1 MKYPKVQYELDLN
14 AKYACRFFEKNG
26 FSYEIKRQ
34 SYEGDTFELRKDGI
48 TFSVKVPSN
57 PKLNKKKYFEQLVQY
72 FENVKDCEDFKR
84 LYEDL
89 FGNKEN
95 GKKMRNIYFYETRE
109 EAKEK
114 AKEMKKKG
122 NSVVMSK
129 ESTPYKD
136 DDGRLL
142 CYSVMWIF

>member
-26 FSYEIKRQ
+26 FAYEIKRQ
-34 SYEGDTFELRKDGI
+34 SYEGDTFELKKDGI

-89 FGNKEN
+89 FANKESVEKWEIFIFMRQE
-95 GKKMRNIYFYETRE
+95 KKQKRKSKRWRR
-109 EAKEK
+109 
-114 AKEMKKKG
+114 KG
-122 NSVVMSK
+122 
-129 ESTPYKD
+129 T
-136 DDGRLL
+136 G
-142 CYSVMWIF
+142 W

>member
-26 FSYEIKRQ
+26 FNYEIKRQ
-34 SYEGDTFELRKDGI
+34 SYEGDTFELKKDGI
-48 TFSVKVPSN
+48 TFKVKVPST

-95 GKKMRNIYFYETRE
+95 VEKWEISISMRQEKKQKLKPKSWRRR
-109 EAKEK
+109 
-114 AKEMKKKG
+114 
-122 NSVVMSK
+122 SVGV
-129 ESTPYKD
+129 
-136 DDGRLL
+136 
-142 CYSVMWIF
+142 W

>member
-26 FSYEIKRQ
+26 FDYEIKRQ
-34 SYEGDTFELRKDGI
+34 SYEGDTFELKKDGI

-72 FENVKDCEDFKR
+72 FENVKDCEDFKK
-84 LYEDL
+84 LYYDL

-95 GKKMRNIYFYETRE
+95 VEKWEISTFMRQEKKQKLKLKNWRRR
-109 EAKEK
+109 
-114 AKEMKKKG
+114 
-122 NSVVMSK
+122 SVGV
-129 ESTPYKD
+129 
-136 DDGRLL
+136 
-142 CYSVMWIF
+142 W

>member
-34 SYEGDTFELRKDGI
+34 SYEGDTFELKKDGI

-72 FENVKDCEDFKR
+72 FDDMKDCEDFKK

-89 FGNKEN
+89 FGNKES
-95 GKKMRNIYFYETRE
+95 
-109 EAKEK
+109 KEK
-114 AKEMKKKG
+114 
-122 NSVVMSK
+122 
-129 ESTPYKD
+129 
-136 DDGRLL
+136 
-142 CYSVMWIF
+142 

>member
-26 FSYEIKRQ
+26 FAYEIKRQ
-34 SYEGDTFELRKDGI
+34 SYEGDTFELEKDGI

-84 LYEDL
+84 LYENL
-89 FGNKEN
+89 FGNKESVEKWEISTFLRQE
-95 GKKMRNIYFYETRE
+95 KKQKRKPRRRRRRGT
-109 EAKEK
+109 
-114 AKEMKKKG
+114 G
-122 NSVVMSK
+122 
-129 ESTPYKD
+129 
-136 DDGRLL
+136 
-142 CYSVMWIF
+142 W

>member
-26 FSYEIKRQ
+26 FAYEIKRQ
-34 SYEGDTFELRKDGI
+34 SYEGDTFELKKDGI

-72 FENVKDCEDFKR
+72 FENVKDCEDFKK
-84 LYEDL
+84 LHEEL

-95 GKKMRNIYFYETRE
+95 GGKWETFYFMRQEKKLKRKPKNWKRGGE
-109 EAKEK
+109 
-114 AKEMKKKG
+114 
-122 NSVVMSK
+122 
-129 ESTPYKD
+129 
-136 DDGRLL
+136 L
-142 CYSVMWIF
+142 W

>member
-26 FSYEIKRQ
+26 FDYKIKRQ

-72 FENVKDCEDFKR
+72 FDNMKDCMDFKK
-84 LYEDL
+84 LYYDL
-89 FGNKEN
+89 FSNKES
-95 GKKMRNIYFYETRE
+95 E
-109 EAKEK
+109 EK
-114 AKEMKKKG
+114 
-122 NSVVMSK
+122 
-129 ESTPYKD
+129 
-136 DDGRLL
+136 
-142 CYSVMWIF
+142 

>member
-34 SYEGDTFELRKDGI
+34 SYEGDTFELKKDGI

-72 FENVKDCEDFKR
+72 FDNMKDCMDFKK
-84 LYEDL
+84 LYYDL
-89 FGNKEN
+89 FSNKES
-95 GKKMRNIYFYETRE
+95 E
-109 EAKEK
+109 EK
-114 AKEMKKKG
+114 
-122 NSVVMSK
+122 
-129 ESTPYKD
+129 
-136 DDGRLL
+136 
-142 CYSVMWIF
+142 

>member
-26 FSYEIKRQ
+26 FAYEIKRQ
-34 SYEGDTFELRKDGI
+34 SYEGDTFELKKDGI

-72 FENVKDCEDFKR
+72 FENMRDCEDFKK
-84 LYEDL
+84 LYYDL

-95 GKKMRNIYFYETRE
+95 VEKWEISISMRQEKKQKLKLKNWKRRV
-109 EAKEK
+109 A
-114 AKEMKKKG
+114 G
-122 NSVVMSK
+122 
-129 ESTPYKD
+129 
-136 DDGRLL
+136 
-142 CYSVMWIF
+142 W

>member
-26 FSYEIKRQ
+26 FAYEIKRQ
-34 SYEGDTFELRKDGI
+34 SYEGDTFELKKDGI

-89 FGNKEN
+89 FGNKES
-95 GKKMRNIYFYETRE
+95 GEKWEIFIFMRQEKKQKRKPKRWRR
-109 EAKEK
+109 
-114 AKEMKKKG
+114 KG
-122 NSVVMSK
+122 
-129 ESTPYKD
+129 T
-136 DDGRLL
+136 G
-142 CYSVMWIF
+142 W